1 MEIITLFPN
10 GFASNCY
17 IIHSKSEAY
26 IIDPGVEADR
36 IYEELDKRKLSPLGI
51 LLTHGHFDHILSADK
66 LREKMKIPLYVH
78 KLDAPMLNDPDKNAY
93 RRFFGEDFTASPA
106 EYTFS
111 DGDTISIGDEHIN
124 VISAKGHSEGSVCF
138 DLGDKLITGDTLFAD
153 GFGRYDLY
161 GGNVEKLFSSL
172 KLLNSLSTKGDK
184 QIYPGHGER
193 AMLAAASERAIRCFE

>member
-17 IIHSKSEAY
+17 IIYNKGGAY
-26 IIDPGVEADR
+26 IVDPGVEAET
-36 IYEELDKRKLSPLGI
+36 ICGELDRRGLIPLGI

-66 LREKMKIPLYVH
+66 LREKMKLPLYVH
-78 KLDAPMLNDPDKNAY
+78 KLDAPMLTDPDKNAY
-93 RRFFGEDFTASPA
+93 KRFFGEDFTVSPA

-111 DGDTISIGDEHIN
+111 DGYTIPIGDEYIK

-161 GGNVEKLFSSL
+161 GGSVEKLLSSL
-172 KLLNSLSTKGDK
+172 KLLRSLSVKGDR